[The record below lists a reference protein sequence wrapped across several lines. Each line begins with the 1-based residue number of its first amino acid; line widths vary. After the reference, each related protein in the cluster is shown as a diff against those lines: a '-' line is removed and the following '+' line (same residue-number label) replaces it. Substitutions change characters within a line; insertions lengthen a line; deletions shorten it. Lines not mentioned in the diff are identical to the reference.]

1 MQNAEAKVLAATYHD
16 RMTVTR
22 RNHVKNEKTHETEAR
37 EETVYEGVCCA
48 LSVGGNNAPQK
59 DSANN
64 RRTVNSS
71 YTIFALP
78 DIWCRAGDLVEVVT
92 GEGQTYRG
100 RVGRSM
106 RYPSHTETPMEVGEV
121 V

>member
-1 MQNAEAKVLAATYHD
+1 MQNAEAKILAATYHD

-22 RNHVKNEKTHETEAR
+22 RNHVKNEKTHETEPQ
-37 EETVYEGVCCA
+37 EETVYEGVRCA
-48 LSVGGNNAPQK
+48 LSMSGNNAPQK
-59 DSANN
+59 DNENN

-71 YTIFALP
+71 YTIFSLP
-78 DIWCRAGDLVEVVT
+78 GIWCRAGDLVEVVT
-92 GEGQTYRG
+92 EEGQTYRG

-106 RYPSHTETPMEVGEV
+106 RYPSHTETPMEVEGV

>member
-1 MQNAEAKVLAATYHD
+1 MQNAEAKILAATYHD

-22 RNHVKNEKTHETEAR
+22 RNHVKNEKTHETEAQ
-37 EETVYEGVCCA
+37 EETIYEGVRCA

-64 RRTVNSS
+64 RRTINSS
-71 YTIFALP
+71 YTIFSLP
-78 DIWCRAGDLVEVVT
+78 DTWCRAGDSVVVVT
-92 GEGQTYRG
+92 GEGQTYKG
-100 RVGRSM
+100 RAGRSM

>member
-1 MQNAEAKVLAATYHD
+1 MQNAEAKILASTYYD

-22 RNHVKNEKTHETEAR
+22 RNHVKNEKTHETEPR
-37 EETVYEGVCCA
+37 EETVYRDTPCA
-48 LSVGGNNAPQK
+48 LSMGGNNAPQK
-59 DSANN
+59 DGTNN

-71 YTIFALP
+71 YTIFAQP

-92 GEGQTYRG
+92 GKGQVYRG
-100 RVGRSM
+100 RAGRSM
-106 RYPSHTETPMEVGEV
+106 RYPSHTETPMEVEEV